1 MGWQTDVLTQIVFN
15 RETYNCLYEV
25 EEEIESNNKIIRQL
39 VDEIVVMALSRPE
52 DLLLHNEEMTI
63 LDCLQELKDKIES
76 LQGYSINNYKL
87 ECLKENFDLR
97 SGDFIDNPNNK
108 EAIKKWLIDNYIFSK
123 EDFK

>member
-1 MGWQTDVLTQIVFN
+1 MGWQTDVLTQVVFN

-39 VDEIVVMALSRPE
+39 IDEIVVMALSRPE

-76 LQGYSINNYKL
+76 LQEYSINNYKL
-87 ECLKENFDLR
+87 ECLKENFNLR
-97 SGDFIDNPNNK
+97 SGDFIDNPNK
-108 EAIKKWLIDNYIFSK
+108 KGAIKKWLIDNYIFSK